1 MIKPPKI
8 SMAAARV
15 NAEMTQKEAASA
27 LTVSTQTLRSWE
39 NGLTM
44 PSIAKASEMASLYK
58 YPMDYIFFH
67 QVTT

>member
-27 LTVSTQTLRSWE
+27 LNVSTQTLRSWE

-44 PSIAKASEMASLYK
+44 PSVAKAEEMAKLYK
-58 YPMDYIFFH
+58 YPMDFIFFR